1 MARYSSNDAFIAAYV
16 QFVDLFVLKKLLY
29 LNLENLRGAIEGLL
43 IFFEGLWG

>member
-29 LNLENLRGAIEGLL
+29 LNLRGAIEGLL